1 MTLNFTEKKRRWPPP
16 KPVQYILA
24 VTLLVIAVAILL
36 GWLFIRFVYT
46 APQVEEPPQEQDT
59 SAISPDDLPEAGH
72 CLIIVED
79 VGYERFALV
88 TTAPKDR
95 QVTVTAL
102 SPDTPTDDG
111 TLRDVLQKHGPSRAT
126 QAIADTMT
134 LPVMHY
140 MSFSINDIETL
151 FTRLGENLLLTIPEE
166 VTYKDENGATIHLK
180 AEARKLTPSQVA
192 SVFRYDQW
200 KEPNNGDALAA
211 DVTVAVLNA
220 SLRPGKSLK
229 GYFELLSN
237 TAATD
242 LRIDQFNAYAIGW
255 EYLASVNQGA
265 VAQRAD

>member
-1 MTLNFTEKKRRWPPP
+1 MSLNFTNKKRHWPPP

-24 VTLLVIAVAILL
+24 ITLLVIAVAILL

-46 APQVEEPPQEQDT
+46 APQPEETPQDQD
-59 SAISPDDLPEAGH
+59 SSMIAPEDLPDAGH

-79 VGYERFALV
+79 VGHERFAIV
-88 TTAPKDR
+88 KTAPKD
-95 QVTVTAL
+95 QQITVTAL
-102 SPDTPTDDG
+102 SPDTPIGGG
-111 TLRDVLQKHGPSRAT
+111 TLSDVLKKYGPSRAA
-126 QAIADTMT
+126 QAVADAMT
-134 LPVMHY
+134 LPMMHY
-140 MSFSINDIETL
+140 MAFSINDIETL

-180 AEARKLTPSQVA
+180 AETRKLTPSQIA

-200 KEPNNGDALAA
+200 KDPNHGDALAA

-220 SLRPGKSLK
+220 NLRPGKSLK